1 MARRIFGHGA
11 LRLYLLTLLAERPMH
26 GYELIRL
33 MEDQFLGLY
42 TPSAGT
48 IYPRLAALEAE
59 GLVTHEEIDG
69 RKVYRL
75 TDAGREEVEAR
86 RGELDGL
93 RSQAAEAA
101 RTAGNFARQVGE
113 EVRSS
118 IGELRG
124 EWKDLTRQAQHE
136 ERRARRQAREV
147 WESKG
152 RFGSDAPWDLARRW
166 DWDAFGD
173 LMQEWGERFG
183 AGRPRRPG
191 PAAGEPGGTGGEA
204 GGAGAESAADEPGAT
219 ARPRRPHEDPA
230 EEPAAHE
237 RTFPGRGSL
246 VGDLQDFVGDV
257 ASAVKALELDP
268 ERVGR
273 LREALGVARE
283 AVLSALHGPGGGG
296 QTGRRSST
304 DPDAGDP
311 GAGDPGADDPGADD
325 PGADDKEQPGG

>member
-1 MARRIFGHGA
+1 M
-11 LRLYLLTLLAERPMH
+11 RLYLLTLLAERPMH

-48 IYPRLAALEAE
+48 IYPRLSALEAE
-59 GLVTHEEIDG
+59 GLVTHEEVDG

-86 RGELDGL
+86 RGELEGL

-147 WESKG
+147 WQSKG
-152 RFGSDAPWDLARRW
+152 RFGAEAPWDLARRW

-173 LMQEWGERFG
+173 LMQEWAERFG

-191 PAAGEPGGTGGEA
+191 RGAGEPDETGEQTGGEA
-204 GGAGAESAADEPGAT
+204 AAGGESAEEEPRAT
-219 ARPRRPHEDPA
+219 ARPRHPHEDDPA
-230 EEPAAHE
+230 EERAAHE
-237 RTFPGRGSL
+237 RAFPGRGSL

-273 LREALGVARE
+273 LRDALGVARE
-283 AVLSALHGPGGGG
+283 AVLSALHGSGGGG
-296 QTGRRSST
+296 QPGRGST
-304 DPDAGDP
+304 ADPDAGHE
-311 GAGDPGADDPGADD
+311 
-325 PGADDKEQPGG
+325 EQPGG